1 MATRD
6 YKSSRAA
13 RSAPRSAPRRG
24 KSGGGLGS
32 GIVIG
37 LIVGVG
43 VAAGT
48 VYYLNRSALPFSEKV
63 PLRPA
68 PSAPA
73 SPQTLAPGT
82 QSGTAP
88 EVVPSIPGSQTLP
101 PPDRPEA
108 AAPAEPVAPNY
119 DFYQLLADKDGK
131 LPAERAPA
139 AVPASP
145 PPAKKAPAEDSKPA
159 EGKPAA
165 AATTGK
171 KVFFQLGAFARET
184 EADNLKARLALSGV
198 EASISSVEVADK
210 GLLHRV
216 RIGPYSKPEDIARV
230 KAMLKQDGFNPVVV
244 KAD

>member
-13 RSAPRSAPRRG
+13 RSASRSAPRRG

-139 AVPASP
+139 AAPASP
-145 PPAKKAPAEDSKPA
+145 PPAKKAPAEDS
-159 EGKPAA
+159 KPAA

>member
-101 PPDRPEA
+101 PPDRP
-108 AAPAEPVAPNY
+108 
-119 DFYQLLADKDGK
+119 
-131 LPAERAPA
+131 
-139 AVPASP
+139 
-145 PPAKKAPAEDSKPA
+145 
-159 EGKPAA
+159 
-165 AATTGK
+165 
-171 KVFFQLGAFARET
+171 
-184 EADNLKARLALSGV
+184 
-198 EASISSVEVADK
+198 
-210 GLLHRV
+210 
-216 RIGPYSKPEDIARV
+216 
-230 KAMLKQDGFNPVVV
+230 
-244 KAD
+244 